1 MERRDAKGDVDGN
14 RALERDRLQRDG
26 TPGTSEQNV
35 SAHADTK
42 ADVTAGAYIIAGK
55 RAPAALPAVGAN
67 TAQLSTPP
75 ALTPTLSPTMLSAPS

>member
-1 MERRDAKGDVDGN
+1 MERRDAKGDLDGN

-26 TPGTSEQNV
+26 TPGTSEQNIG
-35 SAHADTK
+35 AHADTK

-55 RAPAALPAVGAN
+55 RPGWSAVGAN